1 MSRLK
6 SILSVILCFAMVLP
20 VFGQTPEIK
29 GSSGGG
35 FFHRFTK
42 DYLPTGVAAISF
54 EDSPRIER
62 LMRAGRI
69 YLSLRDAVALALENN
84 LDIEVARLN
93 PKLQQA
99 NLLRAD
105 AGTLLRNVSS
115 SISSGPSSA
124 TLGILAGA
132 NSLGSAGAAT
142 SSTGTGGVLSGLNVQ
157 LAGSTIPNLDP
168 VVFVTG
174 QAQHTTQPES
184 STFYTGTTFLVTSSK
199 NISYGAQQSF
209 LTGTQVT
216 LYMSNTL
223 GYRQNSPNNDFNPVD
238 QGTLNFSITQN
249 LLNGFGVKVNN
260 RAIRIAKNQLRIS
273 DLTFKQQ
280 AISTVNNVVGL
291 YWDLVSFN
299 DSLKVKQQTLDL
311 NTQLYTDNKRRAELG
326 ALAEIDIIQAEAEM
340 KSSQQD
346 VVTAQTQVLQQET
359 ILKSVLTRTGF
370 NNPAVVGARLI
381 PTDHFDVPPMDPIQ
395 PTQDMVAEAFEKRT
409 EIEQSQIN
417 LEDSRISML
426 GTKNNLLPTLSVFAN
441 LSNNGLSGSVNSLPR
456 PYISPTTGQTV
467 VGPRPPAD
475 VNGFFIGGYG
485 TLLSQLFNR
494 NFPNYSAGFQLNVP
508 IRNRANQADLIQD
521 ELNYRQAQIQ
531 DKQLQNNIKL
541 NVINAQIAMQQ
552 ARAAYQTAVE
562 ARKLQEQ
569 VLTGERRKYE
579 LGTSSILNV
588 IQVQRDTTAR
598 ELTELD
604 LKSQYIKSHTA
615 LDNVLGKTLE
625 VQNVDLG
632 QALNGIVTREPDMIV
647 PVASLKR

>member
-20 VFGQTPEIK
+20 VFGQTPEIR

-35 FFHRFTK
+35 FFSRFTK
-42 DYLPTGVAAISF
+42 NYLPTGVAAISF
-54 EDSPRIER
+54 EDSTRIER

-69 YLSLRDAVALALENN
+69 YLSLRDAIALALENN

-93 PKLQQA
+93 PKLQEA
-99 NLLRAD
+99 NLLRAS

-115 SISSGPSSA
+115 SITSGPSSA

-216 LYMSNTL
+216 LYMSNTF

-326 ALAEIDIIQAEAEM
+326 ALADIDIIQAEAEM

-346 VVTAQTQVLQQET
+346 VVTAETQVLQQEM
-359 ILKSVLTRTGF
+359 ILKSVLTRGGF
-370 NNPAVVGARLI
+370 NNPAVAGARVV
-381 PTDHFDVPPMDPIQ
+381 PTDHFDVPPQDAIQ
-395 PTQDMVAEAFEKRT
+395 PTQDMVAEALQKRPDV
-409 EIEQSQIN
+409 EQSQIG

-426 GTKNNLLPTLSVFAN
+426 GTKNNLLPTLSVSAG
-441 LSNNGLSGSVNSLPR
+441 LSNTGLAGSVNSLPTTFNSATGPVVR
-456 PYISPTTGQTV
+456 P
-467 VGPRPPAD
+467 RNPAD

-485 TLLSQLFNR
+485 TVLSQLLNR
-494 NFPNYSAGFQLNVP
+494 NFPNYNASFQLNIP
-508 IRNRANQADLIQD
+508 IRNRANQADFITD
-521 ELNYRQAQIQ
+521 ELNYRQSQIQ
-531 DKQLQNNIKL
+531 DKQLQNSIKL
-541 NVINAQIAMQQ
+541 NVINAQIALKQ
-552 ARAAYQTAVE
+552 ARAAYETAVE

-604 LKSQYIKSHTA
+604 VKSQYEKARVA

-625 VQNVDLG
+625 VQNVDIG
-632 QALNGIVTREPDMIV
+632 EAQHGVVGREPDIIIPAADV
-647 PVASLKR
+647 KR

>member
-20 VFGQTPEIK
+20 VFGQTPEIR

-35 FFHRFTK
+35 FFSRFTK
-42 DYLPTGVAAISF
+42 NYLPTGVAAISF
-54 EDSPRIER
+54 EDSTRIER

-69 YLSLRDAVALALENN
+69 YLSLRDAIALALENN

-93 PKLQQA
+93 PKLQEA
-99 NLLRAD
+99 NLLRAS

-115 SISSGPSSA
+115 SITSGPSSA

-346 VVTAQTQVLQQET
+346 VVTAETQVLQQEM
-359 ILKSVLTRTGF
+359 ILKSVLTRGGF
-370 NNPAVVGARLI
+370 NNPAVAGARVV
-381 PTDHFDVPPMDPIQ
+381 PTDHFDVPPQDAIQ
-395 PTQDMVAEAFEKRT
+395 PTQDMVAEALQKRPDV
-409 EIEQSQIN
+409 EQSQIG

-426 GTKNNLLPTLSVFAN
+426 GTKNNLLPTLSVSAG
-441 LSNNGLSGSVNSLPR
+441 LSNTGLAGSVNSLPTTFNSATGPVVR
-456 PYISPTTGQTV
+456 P
-467 VGPRPPAD
+467 RNPAD

-485 TLLSQLFNR
+485 AVLSQLLNR
-494 NFPNYSAGFQLNVP
+494 NFPNYNASFQLNIP
-508 IRNRANQADLIQD
+508 IRNRANQADFITD
-521 ELNYRQAQIQ
+521 ELNYRQSQIQ
-531 DKQLQNNIKL
+531 DKQLQNSIKL
-541 NVINAQIAMQQ
+541 NVINAQIALKQ
-552 ARAAYQTAVE
+552 ARAAYETAVE

-604 LKSQYIKSHTA
+604 LKSQYVKARVA

-625 VQNVDLG
+625 VQNVDIG
-632 QALNGIVTREPDMIV
+632 EAQHGVVGREPDIIV

>member
-20 VFGQTPEIK
+20 VFGQTPEIR

-35 FFHRFTK
+35 FFSRFTK
-42 DYLPTGVAAISF
+42 NYLPTGVAAISF
-54 EDSPRIER
+54 EDSTRIER

-69 YLSLRDAVALALENN
+69 YLSLRDAIALALENN

-93 PKLQQA
+93 PKLQEA
-99 NLLRAD
+99 NLLRAS

-115 SISSGPSSA
+115 SITSGPSSA

-216 LYMSNTL
+216 LYMSNTF

-346 VVTAQTQVLQQET
+346 VVTAETQVLQQEM
-359 ILKSVLTRTGF
+359 ILKSVLTRGGF
-370 NNPAVVGARLI
+370 NNPAVAGARVV
-381 PTDHFDVPPMDPIQ
+381 PTDHFDVPPQDAIQ
-395 PTQDMVAEAFEKRT
+395 PTQDMVAEALQKRPDV
-409 EIEQSQIN
+409 EQSQIG

-426 GTKNNLLPTLSVFAN
+426 GTKNNLLPTLSVSAG
-441 LSNNGLSGSVNSLPR
+441 LSNTGLAGSVNSLPTTFNSATGPVVR
-456 PYISPTTGQTV
+456 P
-467 VGPRPPAD
+467 RNPAD

-485 TLLSQLFNR
+485 AVLSQLLNR
-494 NFPNYSAGFQLNVP
+494 NFPNYNASFQLNIP
-508 IRNRANQADLIQD
+508 IRNRANQADFITD
-521 ELNYRQAQIQ
+521 ELNYRQSQIQ
-531 DKQLQNNIKL
+531 DKQLQNSIKL
-541 NVINAQIAMQQ
+541 NVINAQIALKQ
-552 ARAAYQTAVE
+552 ARAAYETAVE

-604 LKSQYIKSHTA
+604 VKSQYVKARNA

-625 VQNVDLG
+625 VQNVDVG
-632 QALNGIVTREPDMIV
+632 EAQRGVVGREPDIIV
-647 PVASLKR
+647 PSASLKR

>member
-35 FFHRFTK
+35 FFYRFTK
-42 DYLPTGVAAISF
+42 NYQPTGVAAISF

-69 YLSLRDAVALALENN
+69 YLSLRDAIALALENN

-93 PKLQQA
+93 PKLQQS
-99 NLLRAD
+99 NLMRAS
-105 AGTLLRNVSS
+105 AGALLRNVSS
-115 SISSGPSSA
+115 NISSGPSSA
-124 TLGILAGA
+124 SLGVLSGA
-132 NSLGSAGAAT
+132 NSLGSTGSSV
-142 SSTGTGGVLSGLNVQ
+142 SSTNGTGGVLSGLSFQ
-157 LAGSTIPNLDP
+157 LAGSAIPNLDP
-168 VVFVTG
+168 TVFVSG
-174 QAQHTTQPES
+174 QVAHTTQPQT
-184 STFYTGTTFLVTSSK
+184 STFYTGTTFLVTSYK
-199 NISYGAQQSF
+199 NANFGIQQGF
-209 LTGTQVT
+209 LTGTNVT

-223 GYRQNSPNNDFNPVD
+223 GLRQNSPNNDFNPVD
-238 QGTLNFSITQN
+238 QGSLNFSITQN

-260 RAIRIAKNQLRIS
+260 RTIRIAKNQLHIS

-280 AISTVNNVVGL
+280 VIATVNNVVSL

-326 ALAEIDIIQAEAEM
+326 ALADIDIIQAQAEM
-340 KSSQQD
+340 KNSQQD
-346 VVTAQTQVLQQET
+346 VVTAETQVLQQEM
-359 ILKSVLTRTGF
+359 ILKSVLSRTGF
-370 NNPAVVGARLI
+370 NNPAVTGARLI
-381 PTDHFDVPPMDPIQ
+381 PTDHFDVPPADPIQ
-395 PTQDMVAEAFEKRT
+395 PTQDMVAEAFQKRT

-441 LSNNGLSGSVNSLPR
+441 LTNNGLSGSVNSLPAPFTSPNGVVIR
-456 PYISPTTGQTV
+456 PRTN
-467 VGPRPPAD
+467 AD

-485 TLLSQLFNR
+485 TFLSQLFSR

-531 DKQLQNNIKL
+531 DKQLQNSIKL
-541 NVINAQIAMQQ
+541 NVINAQIALKQ
-552 ARAAYQTAVE
+552 ARAAYETAVE
-562 ARKLQEQ
+562 ARKLEEQ
-569 VLTGERRKYE
+569 VLAGEKRKYE

-604 LKSQYIKSHTA
+604 LKSQYVKARNA

-625 VQNVDLG
+625 MQSVDIG
-632 QALNGIVTREPDMIV
+632 DAQRGVVGREPDIIV
-647 PVASLKR
+647 PSASLKR